1 MGGRD
6 AVVSLPSNHRGRYV
20 TRQAKLDLIS
30 PGCVGPL
37 SPRVLAVYFVFISTV
52 QRNLGPQISKLCV
65 CVCVCARAHCV
76 SVCMC
81 IHMCVCGGGGGVRAR
96 VNYSWAIPTMP
107 RWLTSL
113 KYIWINTDRD
123 RGSSIPTL
131 KS

>member
-30 PGCVGPL
+30 SGCVGPL

-65 CVCVCARAHCV
+65 CVCVRARARTVYPYVCV
-76 SVCMC
+76 S
-81 IHMCVCGGGGGVRAR
+81 ICVWGGGGGCARA
-96 VNYSWAIPTMP
+96 
-107 RWLTSL
+107 
-113 KYIWINTDRD
+113 
-123 RGSSIPTL
+123 
-131 KS
+131 